1 MRSSI
6 ACARCRRS
14 KVKCVNNGVG
24 TTCRACET
32 TGRECTYPSPAAGA
46 GGGVPVARRESSSQS
61 GHPVLDRVP
70 AGETPRRQ
78 PRPKKSSASIPGTSS
93 SNRDSPHALVDALD
107 PTILTPKV
115 WTELFD
121 IFQTHYSTDLPFLH
135 PPTFLKPL
143 RQSSLQSSNSGF
155 GDPASGPLPA
165 LSPLLLL
172 AFLALT
178 SRFHPQLVAYHSTS
192 TSKQN
197 PQIAAEYYASAC
209 RNRIA
214 SMYGG
219 DPGVP
224 DLQRIQAMLMLGLH
238 EWGSCQGSKAW
249 VTVGIAIRGAQLLGL
264 QFEADLDD
272 MPLARS
278 TAMVEEARHLGV
290 NVNQREYGLSSKG
303 DAFIEQETRRRTF
316 WSCFIMDRYLSSGK
330 YRPQM
335 LNIQDLRIQLPCS
348 ERAFLFGEKVKTLML
363 GEEIH
368 DVAGRAHIQHQR
380 KASVMLGSKS
390 GSPNGGTPVSSDRSP
405 VTGTGLGRED
415 EEDGRWEV
423 GSDEGILSR
432 FIKVLDLY
440 GRIVKWSCSGGR
452 RREQYP
458 PWDERSTFSTLQRL
472 HSRARDGLPR
482 DMTLTSANISAHI
495 TSRTSTPFV
504 LMHIVHLLS
513 GMILNREYI
522 PFIPL
527 RSPKPQG
534 PLDPP
539 VFPSDEYTVPE
550 GFWEQSAR
558 ELFKSA
564 RDVIDLLRI
573 CQEWNVLVETP
584 IVGFAAY
591 TAAFTGVYAI
601 NFPWMD
607 PHGYMCKGT
616 QSRDPVK
623 SETGD
628 SPGAEAARKA
638 LEIIS
643 QMRRALHMADGWF
656 RTLKRVHV
664 YYIRIK
670 KDFRRNA
677 KAMASLSPGAESL
690 RSLTLREGGPGGGL
704 EEYKLLEKSLRE
716 FGSLWDEG
724 EDLEMLDAGDEERRP
739 DTSSSIPPGEAMDTS
754 NAPDAIRQERW
765 NAINTVA
772 AAASQQNAAN
782 GATTYGPG
790 RIPISNPSPEQQK
803 PPQLPGHSPI
813 LSPPG
818 SASAASNTPYDRPSG
833 FTPIQHQQHPHAN
846 PADSYGTH
854 QPSYTSASS
863 FSPAS
868 QEAWLDSL
876 DTRFGGDD
884 IAAFVAGTNWEDWA
898 AMAQPGEQGVSGWL
912 SAVWMGA
919 PGPPP
924 TPGRS

>member
-1 MRSSI
+1 M
-6 ACARCRRS
+6 
-14 KVKCVNNGVG
+14 
-24 TTCRACET
+24 TTTA
-32 TGRECTYPSPAAGA
+32 P
-46 GGGVPVARRESSSQS
+46 
-61 GHPVLDRVP
+61 
-70 AGETPRRQ
+70 
-78 PRPKKSSASIPGTSS
+78 
-93 SNRDSPHALVDALD
+93 
-107 PTILTPKV
+107 LTP
-115 WTELFD
+115 LQFD

-143 RQSSLQSSNSGF
+143 RQSSLQSPNSGF

-272 MPLARS
+272 IPLARS

-316 WSCFIMDRYLSSGK
+316 WSCFVMDRYLSSGK

-452 RREQYP
+452 RYVSPDVFHLTRG
-458 PWDERSTFSTLQRL
+458 
-472 HSRARDGLPR
+472 SR
-482 DMTLTSANISAHI
+482 
-495 TSRTSTPFV
+495 
-504 LMHIVHLLS
+504 
-513 GMILNREYI
+513 
-522 PFIPL
+522 
-527 RSPKPQG
+527 
-534 PLDPP
+534 
-539 VFPSDEYTVPE
+539 
-550 GFWEQSAR
+550 
-558 ELFKSA
+558 
-564 RDVIDLLRI
+564 
-573 CQEWNVLVETP
+573 C
-584 IVGFAAY
+584 
-591 TAAFTGVYAI
+591 
-601 NFPWMD
+601 
-607 PHGYMCKGT
+607 
-616 QSRDPVK
+616 
-623 SETGD
+623 
-628 SPGAEAARKA
+628 
-638 LEIIS
+638 
-643 QMRRALHMADGWF
+643 RR
-656 RTLKRVHV
+656 
-664 YYIRIK
+664 
-670 KDFRRNA
+670 
-677 KAMASLSPGAESL
+677 
-690 RSLTLREGGPGGGL
+690 
-704 EEYKLLEKSLRE
+704 
-716 FGSLWDEG
+716 
-724 EDLEMLDAGDEERRP
+724 
-739 DTSSSIPPGEAMDTS
+739 
-754 NAPDAIRQERW
+754 
-765 NAINTVA
+765 
-772 AAASQQNAAN
+772 
-782 GATTYGPG
+782 
-790 RIPISNPSPEQQK
+790 
-803 PPQLPGHSPI
+803 
-813 LSPPG
+813 
-818 SASAASNTPYDRPSG
+818 
-833 FTPIQHQQHPHAN
+833 
-846 PADSYGTH
+846 
-854 QPSYTSASS
+854 
-863 FSPAS
+863 
-868 QEAWLDSL
+868 
-876 DTRFGGDD
+876 
-884 IAAFVAGTNWEDWA
+884 
-898 AMAQPGEQGVSGWL
+898 
-912 SAVWMGA
+912 
-919 PGPPP
+919 
-924 TPGRS
+924 